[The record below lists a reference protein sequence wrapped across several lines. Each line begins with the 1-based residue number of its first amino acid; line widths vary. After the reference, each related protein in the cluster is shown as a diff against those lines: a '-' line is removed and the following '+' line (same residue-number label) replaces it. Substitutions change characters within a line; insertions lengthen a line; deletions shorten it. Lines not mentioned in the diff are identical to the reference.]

1 MSNHVKLYMA
11 LDQPELELEENFEQE
26 PQVLVA
32 YFPQVVGELQWEV
45 QHPVL
50 EGHLVLPGAPAPCEP
65 RGRSAHRAFGTWR
78 L

>member
-1 MSNHVKLYMA
+1 MA
-11 LDQPELELEENFEQE
+11 LDQPGLELEENFEQE
-26 PQVLVA
+26 QQVLVA

-65 RGRSAHRAFGTWR
+65 RGRSALRAFGTWR

>member
-11 LDQPELELEENFEQE
+11 LDQPGIELEENFEQE
-26 PQVLVA
+26 QQVLVA

-45 QHPVL
+45 QHPVP
-50 EGHLVLPGAPAPCEP
+50 EGRLVLPGAPAPCEP